1 MPVLF
6 ESARVRAETGD
17 ESSAVALFEEAL
29 DLLRQLENLGY
40 AVFQSHTVAWLAR
53 LFDRTPDVEAIFS
66 RSPTGSRWLTVAE
79 AVLTG
84 ELRRV
89 ADILADIDAP
99 AWEAFYRLH
108 AGTERDVHAAM
119 NFYRGV
125 RATRYVREG
134 EAMLA
139 ASA

>member
-1 MPVLF
+1 V
-6 ESARVRAETGD
+6 ARAAVRQNAGRRGD
-17 ESSAVALFEEAL
+17 
-29 DLLRQLENLGY
+29 
-40 AVFQSHTVAWLAR
+40 FQQVS
-53 LFDRTPDVEAIFS
+53 DR
-66 RSPTGSRWLTVAE
+66 SRWLTVAE

-84 ELRRV
+84 ELRRA
-89 ADILADIDAP
+89 ADILADIDVP

-108 AGTERDVHAAM
+108 AGTEQDVRAALD
-119 NFYRGV
+119 FYRGV